1 MILVI
6 EPCTEPD
13 LENESSSITSSMG
26 RMDRDFP
33 ATPAATALL
42 LSSERLLKLPLEA
55 LMFATAAAAAAAWAA
70 TAFCCCSARVFS
82 IQCLRKGRI
91 ADDLERLTSI
101 CLAAPPAPTP
111 ETELAGGERLPTT
124 LACSYDQIFNIKLE
138 C

>member
-1 MILVI
+1 
-6 EPCTEPD
+6 
-13 LENESSSITSSMG
+13 
-26 RMDRDFP
+26 
-33 ATPAATALL
+33 
-42 LSSERLLKLPLEA
+42 
-55 LMFATAAAAAAAWAA
+55 MFATAAAAAAAWAA

-138 C
+138 CRLVYLILMIIKSNLLIRNSFKGFVKGHFF